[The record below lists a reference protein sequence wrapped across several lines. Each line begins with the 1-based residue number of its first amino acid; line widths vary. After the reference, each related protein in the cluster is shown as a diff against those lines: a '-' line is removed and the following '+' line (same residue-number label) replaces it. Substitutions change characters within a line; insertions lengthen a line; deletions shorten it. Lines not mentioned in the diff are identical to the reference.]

1 MVRVYLDHNATTPLR
16 AEARAE
22 LEKQLDA
29 LGANPSSVHR
39 SGRAARAV
47 LDDSRERVAAALG
60 VHEDEV
66 VFTSGGTES
75 IHLALLG
82 ALANAAPDATLLTS
96 VIEHSAVLETARSF
110 ERAGRPV
117 RRLGVDRDGRIDLEE
132 LLRASET
139 SEIALVSLMSANNE
153 VGTLLPVEALAG
165 HLHGGLRTSATS
177 RPGTLGRPWVHTD
190 AVQALGRVPVRVR
203 EWGVDLASFS
213 AHKVGGPL
221 GVGVLYRRKS
231 VELAPVLHG
240 GGQEGGLRP
249 GTENVPAIA
258 SAAVAIE
265 LAIAELESSRARWR
279 RQTHELWT
287 SIARSIP
294 SAQLN
299 GPPIDAADRLP
310 NTLNV
315 SFAGADGRTLVA
327 RLDLEGLELSAGSA
341 CASGSIEPSHV
352 LLAMGRSKEDA
363 RAALRF
369 SLGRT
374 TSDEDLHN
382 AVEILRRV
390 LCVSQQVSAVTRA
403 CEGDVKSLPSAG

>member
-47 LDDSRERVAAALG
+47 LDDARERVAAALE

-66 VFTSGGTES
+66 IFTAGGTES
-75 IHLALLG
+75 LHLALLG
-82 ALANAAPDATLLTS
+82 ALAKSPPHAALVTTE
-96 VIEHSAVLETARSF
+96 IEHSAVLDTARAV
-110 ERAGRPV
+110 EAAGRPV
-117 RRLGVDRDGRIDLEE
+117 RRLSVDEHGRIDVEA
-132 LLRASET
+132 LRRATTQSET
-139 SEIALVSLMSANNE
+139 ALVSLMSANNE
-153 VGTLLPVEALAG
+153 VGTLLPV
-165 HLHGGLRTSATS
+165 GGLVRELSGGPSAIS
-177 RPGTLGRPWVHTD
+177 GGRARPWVHTD
-190 AVQALGRVPVRVR
+190 AVQALGRVPLRLR

-221 GVGVLYRRKS
+221 GVGVLYRRKG

-240 GGQEGGLRP
+240 GGQEAGLRP
-249 GTENVPAIA
+249 GTENVPSIA
-258 SAAVAIE
+258 AAAVAIE
-265 LAIAELESSRARWR
+265 LAIAEVESSHARWR
-279 RQTHELWT
+279 RQTRELWT
-287 SIARSIP
+287 SISSSIP
-294 SAQLN
+294 DARLN
-299 GPPIDAADRLP
+299 GPPLDAADRLP

-315 SFAGADGRTLVA
+315 SFAGVDGRTLVA
-327 RLDLEGLELSAGSA
+327 RLDLDGLELSAGSA
-341 CASGSIEPSHV
+341 CASGSLEPSHV
-352 LLAMGRSKEDA
+352 LLAMGRSKEVA
-363 RAALRF
+363 RAALRI

-374 TSDEDLHN
+374 TSDADLHS